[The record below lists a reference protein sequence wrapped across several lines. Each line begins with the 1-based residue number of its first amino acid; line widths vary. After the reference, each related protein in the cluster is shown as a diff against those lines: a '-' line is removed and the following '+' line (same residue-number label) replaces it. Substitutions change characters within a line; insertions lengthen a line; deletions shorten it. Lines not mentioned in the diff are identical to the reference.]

1 MPRYLSLISASDNA
15 PIFSF
20 TLCFTLLYAVFCV
33 ILFDE
38 PRKNTKICAS
48 ILTWLRRFI
57 NHLLTYL
64 LSIWIRLFSNNGSKK
79 RKPKLDRAA
88 LAKHD
93 DDVDVF
99 TVGENSGKASR
110 SVATYTPGPAGMAYA
125 QEASTSA
132 VSEIGRAKMVRNWWV
147 MLIIV
152 ENSR

>member
-1 MPRYLSLISASDNA
+1 MRVNSNLTTALYK
-15 PIFSF
+15 SF
-20 TLCFTLLYAVFCV
+20 TY
-33 ILFDE
+33 
-38 PRKNTKICAS
+38 
-48 ILTWLRRFI
+48 
-57 NHLLTYL
+57 LLTYL